1 MGAAAA
7 VEIATAITGLS
18 VGTHARKPTPMI
30 TENTTQ
36 YRVCYADTDQMG
48 VVYYANY
55 FMLFERARTELL
67 RLNGLSYKEIEEQG
81 FMLPVLDAHAKYH
94 RRARYDDLL
103 DVTARVVEF
112 DGLKLKTAC
121 EVKRDG
127 VLLVD
132 GDVTL
137 VFLNAK
143 TGRPSRPPENI
154 RQIFE

>member
-1 MGAAAA
+1 M
-7 VEIATAITGLS
+7 
-18 VGTHARKPTPMI
+18 TP
-30 TENTTQ
+30 EYTTQ

-67 RLNGLSYKEIEEQG
+67 RQNGLSYRQIEVQG

-94 RRARYDDLL
+94 RPARYDDLL
-103 DVTARVVEF
+103 DVTARIVDF
-112 DGLKLKTAC
+112 DGLKLKTIC

>member
-1 MGAAAA
+1 
-7 VEIATAITGLS
+7 
-18 VGTHARKPTPMI
+18 MI
-30 TENTTQ
+30 PENTTQ

-67 RLNGLSYKEIEEQG
+67 RLNGLSYRQIEEQG

-94 RRARYDDLL
+94 RPARYDDLL
-103 DVTARVVEF
+103 DLTARVVEF

-154 RQIFE
+154 RKIFE

>member
-1 MGAAAA
+1 
-7 VEIATAITGLS
+7 
-18 VGTHARKPTPMI
+18 MI

-94 RRARYDDLL
+94 RPARYDDLL

>member
-1 MGAAAA
+1 M
-7 VEIATAITGLS
+7 
-18 VGTHARKPTPMI
+18 TP
-30 TENTTQ
+30 EYTTQ

-67 RLNGLSYKEIEEQG
+67 RQNGLSYKQIEEQG

-94 RRARYDDLL
+94 RPALYDDLL
-103 DVTARVVEF
+103 DVTARIVDF
-112 DGLKLKTAC
+112 DGLKLKTVC

-154 RQIFE
+154 RKIFE

>member
-1 MGAAAA
+1 
-7 VEIATAITGLS
+7 
-18 VGTHARKPTPMI
+18 
-30 TENTTQ
+30 
-36 YRVCYADTDQMG
+36 MG

-94 RRARYDDLL
+94 RPARYDDLL
-103 DVTARVVEF
+103 DVTARVVDF

-127 VLLVD
+127 VLLAD

>member
-1 MGAAAA
+1 
-7 VEIATAITGLS
+7 
-18 VGTHARKPTPMI
+18 MI
-30 TENTTQ
+30 PENTTQ

-67 RLNGLSYKEIEEQG
+67 RQNGLSYRQIEEQG

-94 RRARYDDLL
+94 RPARYDDLL

-137 VFLNAK
+137 VFLNAQ

-154 RQIFE
+154 RKIFE

>member
-1 MGAAAA
+1 
-7 VEIATAITGLS
+7 
-18 VGTHARKPTPMI
+18 MI

-36 YRVCYADTDQMG
+36 YRICYADTDQMG

-94 RRARYDDLL
+94 RPARYDDLL

>member
-1 MGAAAA
+1 
-7 VEIATAITGLS
+7 
-18 VGTHARKPTPMI
+18 MI
-30 TENTTQ
+30 PENTTQ

-94 RRARYDDLL
+94 RPARYDDLL

-143 TGRPSRPPENI
+143 TGRPARPPANI

>member
-1 MGAAAA
+1 
-7 VEIATAITGLS
+7 
-18 VGTHARKPTPMI
+18 
-30 TENTTQ
+30 
-36 YRVCYADTDQMG
+36 MG

-55 FMLFERARTELL
+55 FILFERARTELL
-67 RLNGLSYKEIEEQG
+67 RNNGLSYREIEEQG

-94 RRARYDDLL
+94 RPARYDDLL
-103 DVTARVVEF
+103 DITARIVDF
-112 DGLKLKTAC
+112 NGLKLTTAC

-127 VLLVD
+127 ELLVD

-154 RQIFE
+154 RRIFE

>member
-1 MGAAAA
+1 
-7 VEIATAITGLS
+7 
-18 VGTHARKPTPMI
+18 MI
-30 TENTTQ
+30 PESTTQ

-67 RLNGLSYKEIEEQG
+67 RLNGLSYRQIEEQG

-94 RRARYDDLL
+94 RPARYDDLL
-103 DVTARVVEF
+103 DVTARVVDF

-137 VFLNAK
+137 VFLNAQ

-154 RQIFE
+154 RKIFE

>member
-1 MGAAAA
+1 
-7 VEIATAITGLS
+7 
-18 VGTHARKPTPMI
+18 MI
-30 TENTTQ
+30 PESTTQ

-67 RLNGLSYKEIEEQG
+67 RLNGLSYKQIEEQG

-94 RRARYDDLL
+94 RPARYDDLL
-103 DVTARVVEF
+103 DVTARIVDF
-112 DGLKLKTAC
+112 DGLKLKTVC

-154 RQIFE
+154 RKIFE

>member
-1 MGAAAA
+1 M
-7 VEIATAITGLS
+7 IA
-18 VGTHARKPTPMI
+18 
-30 TENTTQ
+30 ENTTQ

-67 RLNGLSYKEIEEQG
+67 RLNGLSYKQIEEQG
-81 FMLPVLDAHAKYH
+81 FMLPVLEAHAKYH
-94 RRARYDDLL
+94 RPARYDDLL

>member
-1 MGAAAA
+1 M
-7 VEIATAITGLS
+7 
-18 VGTHARKPTPMI
+18 TP
-30 TENTTQ
+30 EYTTQ

-67 RLNGLSYKEIEEQG
+67 RQNGLSYRQIEEQG

-94 RRARYDDLL
+94 RPARYDDLL
-103 DVTARVVEF
+103 DVTARIVDF
-112 DGLKLKTAC
+112 NGLKLKTVC

>member
-1 MGAAAA
+1 MLY
-7 VEIATAITGLS
+7 TITGEQLVYEHGVFS
-18 VGTHARKPTPMI
+18 RSRDYI
-30 TENTTQ
+30 EL
-36 YRVCYADTDQMG
+36 YRIVD
-48 VVYYANY
+48 
-55 FMLFERARTELL
+55 
-67 RLNGLSYKEIEEQG
+67 
-81 FMLPVLDAHAKYH
+81 
-94 RRARYDDLL
+94 
-103 DVTARVVEF
+103 F
-112 DGLKLKTAC
+112 DGLKLKTVC

>member
-1 MGAAAA
+1 M
-7 VEIATAITGLS
+7 
-18 VGTHARKPTPMI
+18 TP
-30 TENTTQ
+30 EYTTQ

-67 RLNGLSYKEIEEQG
+67 RQNGLSYKQIEEQG

-94 RRARYDDLL
+94 RPARYDDLL
-103 DVTARVVEF
+103 DVTARIVDF
-112 DGLKLKTAC
+112 DGLKLKTVC

>member
-1 MGAAAA
+1 
-7 VEIATAITGLS
+7 
-18 VGTHARKPTPMI
+18 MI

-94 RRARYDDLL
+94 CPARYDDLL
-103 DVTARVVEF
+103 DVTARVVDF

>member
-1 MGAAAA
+1 M
-7 VEIATAITGLS
+7 
-18 VGTHARKPTPMI
+18 TP
-30 TENTTQ
+30 EYTTQ

-67 RLNGLSYKEIEEQG
+67 RQNGLSYRQIEEQG

-94 RRARYDDLL
+94 RPARYDDLL

-137 VFLNAK
+137 VFLNAQ
-143 TGRPSRPPENI
+143 TGRPARPPENI
-154 RQIFE
+154 RKIFE

>member
-1 MGAAAA
+1 MTS
-7 VEIATAITGLS
+7 EY
-18 VGTHARKPTPMI
+18 
-30 TENTTQ
+30 TTQ

-67 RLNGLSYKEIEEQG
+67 RQNGLSYKQIEEQG

-94 RRARYDDLL
+94 RPARYDDLL
-103 DVTARVVEF
+103 DVTARIVDF
-112 DGLKLKTAC
+112 DGLKLKTVC

-132 GDVTL
+132 GAVTL

>member
-1 MGAAAA
+1 
-7 VEIATAITGLS
+7 
-18 VGTHARKPTPMI
+18 MI
-30 TENTTQ
+30 PENTTQ

-67 RLNGLSYKEIEEQG
+67 RLNGLSYRQIEEQG

-94 RRARYDDLL
+94 RPARYDDLL
-103 DVTARVVEF
+103 DVTARVIEF

-137 VFLNAK
+137 VFLNAQ

-154 RQIFE
+154 RKIFE

>member
-1 MGAAAA
+1 
-7 VEIATAITGLS
+7 
-18 VGTHARKPTPMI
+18 MI
-30 TENTTQ
+30 PESTTQ

-67 RLNGLSYKEIEEQG
+67 RLNGLSYKQIEEQG

-94 RRARYDDLL
+94 RPARYDDLL
-103 DVTARVVEF
+103 DITARIVDF

-132 GDVTL
+132 GEVTL

-154 RQIFE
+154 RKIFE

>member
-1 MGAAAA
+1 
-7 VEIATAITGLS
+7 
-18 VGTHARKPTPMI
+18 MI
-30 TENTTQ
+30 SENTTQ

-94 RRARYDDLL
+94 RPARYDDLL
-103 DVTARVVEF
+103 DITARVVEF

>member
-1 MGAAAA
+1 
-7 VEIATAITGLS
+7 
-18 VGTHARKPTPMI
+18 MI
-30 TENTTQ
+30 PENTTQ

-94 RRARYDDLL
+94 RPARYDDLL

-154 RQIFE
+154 RQIFK

>member
-1 MGAAAA
+1 
-7 VEIATAITGLS
+7 
-18 VGTHARKPTPMI
+18 MI

-67 RLNGLSYKEIEEQG
+67 RLNGLSYKQIEEQG

-94 RRARYDDLL
+94 RPARYDDLL

-121 EVKRDG
+121 DVKRDG
-127 VLLVD
+127 ILLVD

>member
-1 MGAAAA
+1 
-7 VEIATAITGLS
+7 
-18 VGTHARKPTPMI
+18 MI
-30 TENTTQ
+30 PENTTQ

-67 RLNGLSYKEIEEQG
+67 RLNGLSYKQIEEQG

-94 RRARYDDLL
+94 RPARYDDLL

-137 VFLNAK
+137 VFLNAQ

-154 RQIFE
+154 RKLFE

>member
-1 MGAAAA
+1 
-7 VEIATAITGLS
+7 
-18 VGTHARKPTPMI
+18 MI
-30 TENTTQ
+30 SENTTQ

-94 RRARYDDLL
+94 RPARYDDLL

>member
-1 MGAAAA
+1 
-7 VEIATAITGLS
+7 
-18 VGTHARKPTPMI
+18 MI
-30 TENTTQ
+30 PESTTQ

-67 RLNGLSYKEIEEQG
+67 RLNGLSYRQIEEQG

-94 RRARYDDLL
+94 RPARYDDLL

-137 VFLNAK
+137 VFLNAQ

-154 RQIFE
+154 RKIFE

>member
-1 MGAAAA
+1 M
-7 VEIATAITGLS
+7 
-18 VGTHARKPTPMI
+18 TP
-30 TENTTQ
+30 EYTTQ

-67 RLNGLSYKEIEEQG
+67 RLNGLSYRQIEEQG

-94 RRARYDDLL
+94 RPARYDDLL
-103 DVTARVVEF
+103 DVTARIVDF
-112 DGLKLKTAC
+112 DGLKLKTVC

>member
-1 MGAAAA
+1 
-7 VEIATAITGLS
+7 
-18 VGTHARKPTPMI
+18 MI
-30 TENTTQ
+30 PESTTQ

-67 RLNGLSYKEIEEQG
+67 RLNGLSYKQIEEQG

-94 RRARYDDLL
+94 RPARYDDLL
-103 DVTARVVEF
+103 DVTARVIEF

-137 VFLNAK
+137 VFLNAQ

-154 RQIFE
+154 RKLFE

>member
-1 MGAAAA
+1 
-7 VEIATAITGLS
+7 
-18 VGTHARKPTPMI
+18 MI
-30 TENTTQ
+30 SENTTQ

-67 RLNGLSYKEIEEQG
+67 RLNGLSYKQIEEQG

-94 RRARYDDLL
+94 RPARYDDLL

>member
-1 MGAAAA
+1 
-7 VEIATAITGLS
+7 
-18 VGTHARKPTPMI
+18 MI
-30 TENTTQ
+30 PENTTQ

-67 RLNGLSYKEIEEQG
+67 RLNGLSYKQIEEQG

-94 RRARYDDLL
+94 RPARYDDLL
-103 DVTARVVEF
+103 DVTARVIEF

-137 VFLNAK
+137 VFLNAQ

-154 RQIFE
+154 RKIFE

>member
-1 MGAAAA
+1 M
-7 VEIATAITGLS
+7 
-18 VGTHARKPTPMI
+18 TP
-30 TENTTQ
+30 EYTTQ

-67 RLNGLSYKEIEEQG
+67 RQNGLSYKQIEEQG

-94 RRARYDDLL
+94 RPARYDDLL
-103 DVTARVVEF
+103 DVTAHIVEF
-112 DGLKLKTAC
+112 DGLKLKTIC

-154 RQIFE
+154 RKIFE

>member
-1 MGAAAA
+1 
-7 VEIATAITGLS
+7 
-18 VGTHARKPTPMI
+18 MI
-30 TENTTQ
+30 PEFTTQ

-55 FMLFERARTELL
+55 FILFERARTELL
-67 RLNGLSYKEIEEQG
+67 RNNGLSYREIEEQG

-94 RRARYDDLL
+94 RPARYDDLL
-103 DVTARVVEF
+103 DITARIVEF

-137 VFLNAK
+137 VFLNAQ

-154 RQIFE
+154 RKLFE

>member
-1 MGAAAA
+1 
-7 VEIATAITGLS
+7 
-18 VGTHARKPTPMI
+18 MI
-30 TENTTQ
+30 PENTTQ

-67 RLNGLSYKEIEEQG
+67 RLNGLSYRQIEEQG

-94 RRARYDDLL
+94 RPAHYDDLL

-137 VFLNAK
+137 VFLNAQ

-154 RQIFE
+154 RKIFE

>member
-1 MGAAAA
+1 
-7 VEIATAITGLS
+7 
-18 VGTHARKPTPMI
+18 MI
-30 TENTTQ
+30 PENTTQ

-55 FMLFERARTELL
+55 FILFERARTELL
-67 RLNGLSYKEIEEQG
+67 RLNGLSYKQIEEQG

-94 RRARYDDLL
+94 RPARYDDLL

>member
-1 MGAAAA
+1 
-7 VEIATAITGLS
+7 
-18 VGTHARKPTPMI
+18 MI
-30 TENTTQ
+30 PENTTQ

-67 RLNGLSYKEIEEQG
+67 RLNGLSYKQIEEQG

-94 RRARYDDLL
+94 RPARYDDLL

-137 VFLNAK
+137 VFLNAQ

-154 RQIFE
+154 RHIFE

>member
-1 MGAAAA
+1 M
-7 VEIATAITGLS
+7 
-18 VGTHARKPTPMI
+18 TP
-30 TENTTQ
+30 EYTTQ

-67 RLNGLSYKEIEEQG
+67 RQNGLSYKQIEEQG

-94 RRARYDDLL
+94 RPARYDDLL
-103 DVTARVVEF
+103 DVTARIVDF
-112 DGLKLKTAC
+112 DGLTLKTVC

>member
-1 MGAAAA
+1 
-7 VEIATAITGLS
+7 
-18 VGTHARKPTPMI
+18 MI
-30 TENTTQ
+30 PENTTQ

-67 RLNGLSYKEIEEQG
+67 RLNGLSYKQIEEQG

-94 RRARYDDLL
+94 RPARYDDLL
-103 DVTARVVEF
+103 DVTARVIEF

-127 VLLVD
+127 ILLVD

-137 VFLNAK
+137 VFLNAQ

-154 RQIFE
+154 RKLFE

>member
-1 MGAAAA
+1 M
-7 VEIATAITGLS
+7 
-18 VGTHARKPTPMI
+18 TP
-30 TENTTQ
+30 EYTTQ

-94 RRARYDDLL
+94 RPARYDDLL

>member
-1 MGAAAA
+1 
-7 VEIATAITGLS
+7 
-18 VGTHARKPTPMI
+18 MI
-30 TENTTQ
+30 PENTTQ

-67 RLNGLSYKEIEEQG
+67 RLNGLSYKQIEEQG

-94 RRARYDDLL
+94 RPARYDDLL